1 MAVVRKILAWISVPV
16 LCILALV
23 LYLARP
29 FNPDNNRLFGWTVAR
44 VGRCLLGMKRPLYG
58 AENMPQDR
66 PTVIIANHQQNDDLF
81 LMGDLL
87 PPRTVAVGKSSLV
100 WVPFFGQIFWLGG
113 NIILNR
119 GRSRKAVAVME
130 ATSEAINLQ
139 RKSIWVFPEGTRS
152 RGRGLGSFK
161 KGAFHTAIA
170 AGAPITMVCAGEYHG
185 KTRGWSG
192 RREPVPMRILPPVET
207 QGLTSADIPELIA
220 RCHQQMSEAI
230 AGLARTPGTA

>member
-16 LCILALV
+16 LCLLALV

-29 FNPDNNRLFGWTVAR
+29 FNPDNNRLLGWIVAR
-44 VGRCLLGMKRPLYG
+44 VGRCLVGMKRPLYG

-100 WVPFFGQIFWLGG
+100 WVPFFGQVFWLGG

-130 ATSEAINLQ
+130 ATSEAINQQ
-139 RKSIWVFPEGTRS
+139 RKSIWLFPEGTRN

>member
-1 MAVVRKILAWISVPV
+1 MAVVRKILAWVSVPV
-16 LCILALV
+16 LCLLALV

-29 FNPDNNRLFGWTVAR
+29 FNPDNNRLLGWIVAR

-58 AENMPQDR
+58 ADNMPQDR

-100 WVPFFGQIFWLGG
+100 WVPFFGQVFWLGG

-130 ATSEAINLQ
+130 ATSEAINQQ

-207 QGLTSADIPELIA
+207 QGLTSADVPELIA

>member
-1 MAVVRKILAWISVPV
+1 MALVRKILAWICVPV
-16 LCILALV
+16 LCIPALV

-207 QGLTSADIPELIA
+207 EGLTSADIPELIA

>member
-16 LCILALV
+16 LCLLALV

-29 FNPDNNRLFGWTVAR
+29 FNPDNNRLLGWIVAR
-44 VGRCLLGMKRPLYG
+44 VGRCLVGMKRPLYG

-87 PPRTVAVGKSSLV
+87 PPRTVAIGKSSLV
-100 WVPFFGQIFWLGG
+100 WVPFFGQVFWLGG

-130 ATSEAINLQ
+130 ATSEAINQQ

-207 QGLTSADIPELIA
+207 QGLTSADVPELIA

>member
-1 MAVVRKILAWISVPV
+1 MAVVRKTLAWISVPV
-16 LCILALV
+16 LCLLALV

-29 FNPDNNRLFGWTVAR
+29 FNPDNNRLLGWIVAR

-100 WVPFFGQIFWLGG
+100 WVPFFGQVFWLGG

-130 ATSEAINLQ
+130 ATSEAINQQ

-207 QGLTSADIPELIA
+207 QGLTSADVPELIA

>member
-1 MAVVRKILAWISVPV
+1 MAVVRKILAWICVPV
-16 LCILALV
+16 LCLLALV

-29 FNPDNNRLFGWTVAR
+29 FNPDNNRLLGWIVAR

-87 PPRTVAVGKSSLV
+87 PPRTVAVAKSSLV
-100 WVPFFGQIFWLGG
+100 WVPFFGQVFWLGG

-130 ATSEAINLQ
+130 ATSEAINQQ

-207 QGLTSADIPELIA
+207 QGLTSADVPELIA

>member
-16 LCILALV
+16 LCLLALV

-29 FNPDNNRLFGWTVAR
+29 FNPDNNRLLGWIVAR

-100 WVPFFGQIFWLGG
+100 WVPFFGQVFWLGG

-130 ATSEAINLQ
+130 ATSEAINQQ

-207 QGLTSADIPELIA
+207 QGLTSADVPELIA

>member
-1 MAVVRKILAWISVPV
+1 MAVVRKTLAWISVPV
-16 LCILALV
+16 LCLLALV

-29 FNPDNNRLFGWTVAR
+29 FNPDNNRLLGWIVAR

-100 WVPFFGQIFWLGG
+100 WVPFFGLVFWLGG

-130 ATSEAINLQ
+130 ATSEAINQQ

-207 QGLTSADIPELIA
+207 QGLTSADVPELIA

>member
-1 MAVVRKILAWISVPV
+1 MAVVRKTLAWISVPV
-16 LCILALV
+16 LCLLALV

-29 FNPDNNRLFGWTVAR
+29 FNPDNNRLLGWIVAR
-44 VGRCLLGMKRPLYG
+44 VGRCLVGMKRPLYG

-100 WVPFFGQIFWLGG
+100 WVPFFGQVFWLGG

-130 ATSEAINLQ
+130 ATSEAINQQ

-207 QGLTSADIPELIA
+207 QGLTSADVPELIA

>member
-16 LCILALV
+16 LCIMALV

-207 QGLTSADIPELIA
+207 EGLTSADIPELIA

>member
-1 MAVVRKILAWISVPV
+1 
-16 LCILALV
+16 V

-29 FNPDNNRLFGWTVAR
+29 FNPDNNRLLGWIVAR

-100 WVPFFGQIFWLGG
+100 WVPFFGQVFWLGG

-130 ATSEAINLQ
+130 ATSEAINQQ

-207 QGLTSADIPELIA
+207 QGLTSADVPELIA

>member
-1 MAVVRKILAWISVPV
+1 
-16 LCILALV
+16 
-23 LYLARP
+23 
-29 FNPDNNRLFGWTVAR
+29 
-44 VGRCLLGMKRPLYG
+44 MKRPLYG

-100 WVPFFGQIFWLGG
+100 WVPFFGQVFWLGG

-119 GRSRKAVAVME
+119 GRSRKAVAVMQ
-130 ATSEAINLQ
+130 ATSDAINRQ

-152 RGRGLGSFK
+152 RGRGLGNFK

-170 AGAPITMVCAGEYHG
+170 AGAPITMVCVGEYHG

>member
-16 LCILALV
+16 LCLLALV

-29 FNPDNNRLFGWTVAR
+29 FNPDNNRLLGWIVAR
-44 VGRCLLGMKRPLYG
+44 VGRCLVGMKRPLYG

-100 WVPFFGQIFWLGG
+100 WVPFFGQVFWLGG

-130 ATSEAINLQ
+130 ATSEAINQQ

>member
-16 LCILALV
+16 LCLLALV

-29 FNPDNNRLFGWTVAR
+29 FNPDNNRLLGWIVAR

-81 LMGDLL
+81 LMDDLL

-100 WVPFFGQIFWLGG
+100 WVPFFGQVFWLGG

-130 ATSEAINLQ
+130 ATSEAINQQ

-207 QGLTSADIPELIA
+207 QGLTSADVPELIA

>member
-16 LCILALV
+16 LCLLALV

-29 FNPDNNRLFGWTVAR
+29 FNPDNNRLLGWIVAR

-100 WVPFFGQIFWLGG
+100 WVPFFGQVFWLGD

-130 ATSEAINLQ
+130 ATSEAINRQ

-207 QGLTSADIPELIA
+207 QGLTSADVPELIA

>member
-16 LCILALV
+16 LCLLALV

-29 FNPDNNRLFGWTVAR
+29 FNPDNNRLLGWIVAR
-44 VGRCLLGMKRPLYG
+44 VGRCLVGMKRPLYG

-100 WVPFFGQIFWLGG
+100 WVPFFGQVFWLGG

-130 ATSEAINLQ
+130 ATSEAINQQ
-139 RKSIWVFPEGTRS
+139 RKSIWLFPEGTRS

-207 QGLTSADIPELIA
+207 QGLTSADVPELIA

>member
-1 MAVVRKILAWISVPV
+1 MAVVRKILAWICVPV
-16 LCILALV
+16 LCIPALV